1 MNQTVDSRKYYP
13 TALALYI
20 TYFVLGIAATIM
32 GQYKQ
37 DFAALWGAS
46 RLADGSF
53 DVSGVVSVIAAIGLG
68 RLLAFPIAGPL
79 SDRLGRRLSGLIG
92 CGLYA
97 IFFLGITY
105 APNLYVGY
113 LLAAVSGMA
122 NSFLDTS
129 ITPSCMEIFKEKGAI
144 ANIFTK
150 LSISIAQFLLPFAI
164 RGAAARNLPFHT
176 IFLAVAAIIV
186 IDGLFLVFLPFPPFI
201 RPEKNAEKRDRLRLT
216 PVSIILILL
225 GFTTSTTFML
235 WMNCNQ
241 ELGALYGLA
250 DPSRAQSFYSV
261 GIVIALFVN
270 AALLRRGIR
279 PVKILIGYPLAA
291 LVSLGAIFFVR
302 APGMVLA
309 GGLLIGFFG
318 AGGVLQ
324 LVVAVANERFP
335 KHRGVITSIVMIA
348 SSVANYAMVSLAG
361 LLTRVG
367 GANGP
372 RLVLL
377 LNMAVTLAGILLAV
391 ILNIRQTREAA
402 QK

>member
-1 MNQTVDSRKYYP
+1 MHQTVDSRKYYP

-37 DFAALWGAS
+37 DFASLWGAAQ
-46 RLADGSF
+46 LADGSF

-68 RLLAFPIAGPL
+68 RLIAFPIAGPL

-97 IFFLGITY
+97 VFFLGITY

-113 LLAAVSGMA
+113 VLAAVSGMA

-164 RGAAARNLPFHT
+164 RGAAARELPFHT
-176 IFLAVAAIIV
+176 IFLAAAAIIV
-186 IDGLFLVFLPFPPFI
+186 IDGLFLAFLPFPPFV
-201 RPEKNAEKRDRLRLT
+201 RAKKSEDAKEKLRLT
-216 PVSIILILL
+216 PPAIFLILL

-241 ELGALYGLA
+241 ELGTLYGLA
-250 DPSRAQSFYSV
+250 DSPFTRSALSRRC
-261 GIVIALFVN
+261 L
-270 AALLRRGIR
+270 
-279 PVKILIGYPLAA
+279 
-291 LVSLGAIFFVR
+291 
-302 APGMVLA
+302 
-309 GGLLIGFFG
+309 
-318 AGGVLQ
+318 
-324 LVVAVANERFP
+324 
-335 KHRGVITSIVMIA
+335 
-348 SSVANYAMVSLAG
+348 
-361 LLTRVG
+361 
-367 GANGP
+367 
-372 RLVLL
+372 
-377 LNMAVTLAGILLAV
+377 
-391 ILNIRQTREAA
+391 
-402 QK
+402 

>member
-79 SDRLGRRLSGLIG
+79 SDRFGRRLSGLIG

-150 LSISIAQFLLPFAI
+150 LSISIAQFLLPFTI

-176 IFLAVAAIIV
+176 IFLAAAAIIV

-216 PVSIILILL
+216 PMSIILILL

-241 ELGALYGLA
+241 ELDALYGLA
-250 DPSRAQSFYSV
+250 DPSRATRS
-261 GIVIALFVN
+261 ALSSRS
-270 AALLRRGIR
+270 LSTRR
-279 PVKILIGYPLAA
+279 
-291 LVSLGAIFFVR
+291 
-302 APGMVLA
+302 
-309 GGLLIGFFG
+309 FFG
-318 AGGVLQ
+318 AGSG
-324 LVVAVANERFP
+324 RS
-335 KHRGVITSIVMIA
+335 RS
-348 SSVANYAMVSLAG
+348 
-361 LLTRVG
+361 
-367 GANGP
+367 
-372 RLVLL
+372 
-377 LNMAVTLAGILLAV
+377 
-391 ILNIRQTREAA
+391 
-402 QK
+402 